1 MNQVELEQEIRQAGR
16 DRARRM
22 MERNEEAGRADNN
35 AYANVLYR
43 RYLLPLIEAIREGRA
58 STGKAGRR
66 AAHVAL
72 LEPLDESVAAM
83 IAVRSTLTALMVKGE
98 AQARSVARQIGL
110 SVQRELALSLFAV
123 DQPDLYWEIT
133 VDLDRRHSKSHN
145 HRYNALASSAN
156 KAGVE
161 MPDWGPTGREQLGL
175 WMLEQLRV
183 LGMVDIIL
191 THDGSTKRAGASFV
205 KKSEYLIFLTPEA
218 SAVIDQVKGLV
229 EVTTPYHLPFIEPPK
244 DWVAFDNGGYHT
256 PEMRAQLP
264 YCVGL
269 NRARRAI
276 RDEYK
281 NNPVYTEQMRGAI
294 NKLQSVAWQINPD
307 MLAAIKDIAQRMDT
321 DEIVKQAEVPKPKK
335 PEWLADNMDKTT
347 MTPDQLEDFTEWKRL
362 MREWYTD
369 MKLRGTKWGRFYT
382 ARRLADKFAEYE
394 RIYFLYQA
402 DFRGRLYA
410 ITTGLSPQGSDLS
423 KSLLRFANGE
433 PLDTPD
439 AVRWFKINI
448 ANKFGVDKVPYDD
461 RIKWVDENDQF
472 LRAMGRD
479 CLSHRGWL
487 EADCPLQFLACCM
500 EYANW
505 RDNPSGFLSHIPV
518 GLDGSC
524 NGLQHFSAMLRDE
537 VGGKATNLLPGPK
550 PNDIYGQVAG
560 VTQKRLESLD
570 PAKLKEKDV
579 AICARWV
586 AHGINRGIV
595 KRSVMTLPYGST
607 RFSSG
612 DYIAKDYL
620 QHGKAVEFT
629 KAEYQQAANFL
640 SFHVWDSIGEV
651 VIAARSAMDWLQ
663 RSAVSILRGKYD
675 GEPLQQIT
683 WDTPSGFRVFQ
694 VYDENDVVVINSKL
708 MGGCRIKVGTWTDQ
722 PAVNHHKNGLSPNFV
737 HSMDASHLTI
747 CTLACPE
754 IDLAMIHDDY
764 GTHARHAQTLF
775 TRIRE
780 TFVRMYEENDPL
792 AQFADSYPGLAAVPP
807 RGTLDI
813 REVLR
818 SPYFFG

>member
-43 RYLLPLIEAIREGRA
+43 RYLLPLIDLIREGRKGA
-58 STGKAGRR
+58 GKAGRR

-83 IAVRSTLTALMVKGE
+83 IAVRATLTALMVKGE
-98 AQARSVARQIGL
+98 AQARAVGRNIGL
-110 SVQRELALSLFAV
+110 AVQRELALSLFSV

-133 VDLDRRHSKSHN
+133 ADLDRRHSKSQN
-145 HRYNALASSAN
+145 HRYNALVSSA
-156 KAGVE
+156 KTAGVDI
-161 MPDWGPTGREQLGL
+161 PDWGPQGREQLGL
-175 WMLEQLRV
+175 WMLEQLRS
-183 LGMVDIIL
+183 LNMVDITL
-191 THDGSTKRAGASFV
+191 AHTGGTLRGGGS
-205 KKSEYLIFLTPEA
+205 KSEYLIDLTPEA
-218 SAVIDQVKGLV
+218 RGVINQVKDLV
-229 EVTTPYHLPFIEPPK
+229 EVTTPYHLPFIEQPK
-244 DWVAFDNGGYHT
+244 DWVTFDNGGYHT
-256 PEMRAQLP
+256 NEMRAQLP
-264 YCVGL
+264 YCVNL
-269 NRARRAI
+269 QRARRAV
-276 RDEYK
+276 RDEYR
-281 NNPVYTEQMRGAI
+281 NNPALTEQMRGAI
-294 NKLQSVAWQINPD
+294 NKLQSVPWQINRD
-307 MLAAIKDIAQRMDT
+307 MLAAIKDIAQHLDT
-321 DEIVKQAEVPKPKK
+321 DEIVKQAEIPKPKK
-335 PEWLADNMDKTT
+335 PEWLSDDHDKAS
-347 MTPDQLEDFTEWKRL
+347 MTPDQLEQFTDWKRL

-382 ARRLADKFAEYE
+382 ARRLADKFAEYDS
-394 RIYFLYQA
+394 IYFLYQA

-423 KSLLRFANGE
+423 KALLRFARGE
-433 PLDTPD
+433 PLDTSD

-461 RIKWVDENDQF
+461 RIKWVDDNDQF
-472 LRAMGRD
+472 LRAMGSD
-479 CLSHRGWL
+479 CLSHRGWM

-500 EYANW
+500 EYARW
-505 RDNPSGFLSHIPV
+505 RDNPTGFLSHIPV

-537 VGGKATNLLPGPK
+537 VGGKATNLLPGDR

-560 VTQKRLESLD
+560 VTQKRLEQID
-570 PAKLKEKDV
+570 PAKLKEKEV
-579 AICARWV
+579 SICARWV
-586 AHGINRGIV
+586 AHGINRSIV

-620 QHGKAVEFT
+620 QHGKAVEFS
-629 KAEYQQAANFL
+629 KPEYQQAANFL
-640 SFHVWDSIGEV
+640 SFRVWDSIGEV
-651 VIAARSAMDWLQ
+651 VVAARSAMDWLQ
-663 RSAVSILRGKYD
+663 KSAVSVIRGVHG
-675 GEPLQQIT
+675 GEPLQQIE

-694 VYDENDVVVINSKL
+694 VYDENDIVVINSKL
-708 MGGCRIKVGTWTDQ
+708 MGGCRIKVGSYSDR

-754 IDLAMIHDDY
+754 LDLAMIHDDY
-764 GTHARHAQTLF
+764 GTHAKHAQTLF

-792 AQFADSYPGLAAVPP
+792 AQFASRYPGLAAVPP
-807 RGTLDI
+807 RGSLDL
-813 REVLR
+813 RQVLA

>member
-1 MNQVELEQEIRQAGR
+1 MNQVELEREVRQAGR

-22 MERNEEAGRADNN
+22 MERNEENGRADNN

-43 RYLLPLIEAIREGRA
+43 RYLLPLVDLIREAKAG
-58 STGKAGRR
+58 SGKAGRR

-72 LEPLDESVAAM
+72 LEPLDEATAAFL
-83 IAVRSTLTALMVKGE
+83 AVNQTLTHLMEKG
-98 AQARSVARQIGL
+98 QQPARSVARLIGK
-110 SVQRELALSLFAV
+110 SVQHELALSLFAV
-123 DQPDLYWEIT
+123 DQPDLYWE
-133 VDLDRRHSKSHN
+133 VVHDLDRRHSKSTS
-145 HRYNALASSAN
+145 HRYNALISSAK
-156 KAGVE
+156 KAEVE
-161 MPDWGPTGREQLGL
+161 VPDWGPAGREQLGL
-175 WMLEQLRV
+175 WLLEQLRL
-183 LGMVDIIL
+183 LGFVEITL
-191 THDGSTKRAGASFV
+191 LHDKKRFGV
-205 KKSEYLIFLTPEA
+205 GHNSEYVADFTEEA
-218 SAVIDQVKGLV
+218 RAVMAQVKDLV
-229 EVTTPYHLPFIEPPK
+229 EVTTPFHLPFIEQPR
-244 DWVAFDNGGYHT
+244 DWTSFSEGGYHT
-256 PEMRAQLP
+256 PEMRAQMP
-264 YCVGL
+264 YCVNL
-269 NRARRAI
+269 ARSNREAR
-276 RDEYK
+276 DFYKEHPEY
-281 NNPVYTEQMRGAI
+281 TAQMRGAI
-294 NKLQSVAWQINPD
+294 NKLQSVPWQVNRD
-307 MLAAIKDIAQRMDT
+307 MLAAIKQIALHMDT
-321 DEIVKQAEVPKPKK
+321 DEIIKQAEIPKPKP
-335 PEWLADNMDKTT
+335 PEWLEEGMDKTN
-347 MTPDQLEDFTEWKRL
+347 MTGDQLEQFTEWKRL

-382 ARRLADKFAEYE
+382 ARRIADKFAEYDS
-394 RIYFLYQA
+394 IYFLYQA

-423 KSLLRFANGE
+423 KALLRFANGK
-433 PLDTPD
+433 PLDTSD

-461 RIKWVDENDQF
+461 RIKWVDENEQF
-472 LRAMGRD
+472 IVAMGSD

-500 EYANW
+500 EYAAW
-505 RDNPSGFLSHIPV
+505 VHAGKTQSFLSHIPV

-537 VGGKATNLLPGPK
+537 VGGKATNLLPGVK

-560 VTQKRLESLD
+560 VTQKRLEGLD
-570 PAKLKEKDV
+570 PAKLKERDV
-579 AICARWV
+579 SICARWI
-586 AHGINRGIV
+586 AHGINRSIV

-620 QHGKAVEFT
+620 QHGKAVEFS
-629 KAEYQQAANFL
+629 KQEYQSAANFL
-640 SFHVWDSIGEV
+640 SFKVWDSIGEV

-663 RSAVSILRGKYD
+663 RSSLCILRGAHG
-675 GEPLQQIT
+675 GEPQQQIQ

-694 VYDENDVVVINSKL
+694 VYDDCDIVTINSKL
-708 MGGCRIKVGTWTDQ
+708 MGGCRIKVGVFKDS
-722 PAVNHHKNGLSPNFV
+722 PAMNAHKNGLSPNFV

-764 GTHARHAQTLF
+764 GTHAADAQTLF

-792 AQFADSYPGLAAVPP
+792 AQFADRYPGLAAVPP
-807 RGTLDI
+807 RGSLDL
-813 REVLR
+813 RQVLA